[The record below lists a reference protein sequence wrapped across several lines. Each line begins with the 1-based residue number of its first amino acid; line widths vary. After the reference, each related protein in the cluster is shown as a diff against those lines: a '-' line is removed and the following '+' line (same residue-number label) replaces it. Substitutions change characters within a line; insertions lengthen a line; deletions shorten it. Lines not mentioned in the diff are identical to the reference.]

1 MKPVVS
7 KLLTSENENDFI
19 DAINLFIKE
28 FYIKNLF
35 LSLKTQNGFYF
46 YSTFKKDRNLSETK
60 ELYDFKRIAI
70 EEKEQV
76 YRIDSLLYDIRVK
89 DDVVLQSGNHYILLT
104 DKQEDLSLIFQNEGE
119 IYDERK
125 NSEILEILPS
135 IKNGLT
141 KIYLQQKL
149 SSEKDIEEKIAT
161 VNKKLHTLQQ
171 LTILLQSTFDFDR
184 ILDIITKAITS
195 SLGFSVVLV
204 SLYNE
209 KDDSMERVAQN
220 GLSEKVF
227 EKLRKQKVPF
237 STIKNLMQERFRIS
251 KSFYINHKEM
261 DLNNLD
267 KTIDQIAYIIPEEK
281 PEEYINWHPEDILII
296 PLYSKE
302 NKILGILTV
311 DKPVNRYV
319 NIIESIDI
327 LESFAQTAAISL
339 ENAKL
344 FSKMEQLI
352 KKLEK
357 VSNISVL
364 MNSHIQLENLLSHF
378 VQATKENFPNYN
390 TSIILYNQFNELEI
404 KTYSG
409 YTDKYIERINEMLKM
424 GEGIV
429 GWVAEHKTPVHVKD
443 TRSDPRFV
451 GRLDVSM
458 SEIAIPLET
467 SSGMIGILDIES
479 EGVNSLD
486 ENDFRIVSILASHL
500 SISIDNTFK
509 YEETK
514 RIANTD
520 PLTDMYNYRF
530 FIEKLKEELER
541 SKKLSIPLS
550 ILMLDIDY
558 FKEIND
564 NYGHMIGDLVI
575 RDLAQLLLNT
585 VRKGDIVT
593 RYGGDEFFIILPGT
607 GKQFT
612 HSIAEKINKLVK
624 KTNFTNG
631 IKITVSVGTV
641 TYPDDGDSV
650 ETLLKWVDDALY
662 DAKRKGRDRING

>member
-1 MKPVVS
+1 MKPVVI
-7 KLLTSENENDFI
+7 KFLTSENENDFI
-19 DAINLFIKE
+19 DAVNLFIKE

-46 YSTFKKDRNLSETK
+46 YSTFKKEKNLSETK

-76 YRIDSLLYDIRVK
+76 NRIDSLLYDIRVK
-89 DDVVLQSGNHYILLT
+89 DEIVLQSGNHYIFLT
-104 DKQEDLSLIFQNEGE
+104 DKQEDLFLIFQNEGE

-125 NSEILEILPS
+125 NSDILEIIPS

-161 VNKKLHTLQQ
+161 VNKKLYTLQQ
-171 LTILLQSTFDFDR
+171 LTILLQSTFDFEK
-184 ILDIITKAITS
+184 ILDIITKAISS

-209 KDDSMERVAQN
+209 NDDSMERVAQN

-227 EKLRKQKVPF
+227 EKLKKQRVPF

-251 KSFYINHKEM
+251 KSFYINHEDM
-261 DLNNLD
+261 NISNME
-267 KTIDQIAYIIPEEK
+267 KTIDKIAYVLPEEK

-302 NKILGILTV
+302 NKILGMITV
-311 DKPVNRYV
+311 DKPINRYV
-319 NIIESIDI
+319 NLKESIEI

-352 KKLEK
+352 KNLEK
-357 VSNISVL
+357 VSTISAL
-364 MNSHIQLENLLSHF
+364 MNSHIQLEDLLSHF
-378 VQATKENFPNYN
+378 VKSIKENFPHYN

-404 KTYSG
+404 KAYSG
-409 YTDKYIERINEMLKM
+409 YTDKYIERVNEMLKM

-451 GRLDVSM
+451 GRLDVPM
-458 SEIAIPLET
+458 SEIAVPLEI

-486 ENDFRIVSILASHL
+486 ENDFRIVTILASHL
-500 SISIDNTFK
+500 SVSIDNTFK

-520 PLTDMYNYRF
+520 PLTNTYNYRF
-530 FIEKLKEELER
+530 FIDKLKEELER

-564 NYGHMIGDLVI
+564 NYGHMVGDMVI
-575 RDLAQLLLNT
+575 KDLAQLLSKT
-585 VRKGDIVT
+585 VRKGDIVI

>member
-357 VSNISVL
+357 VSTISAL

>member
-1 MKPVVS
+1 
-7 KLLTSENENDFI
+7 
-19 DAINLFIKE
+19 
-28 FYIKNLF
+28 
-35 LSLKTQNGFYF
+35 
-46 YSTFKKDRNLSETK
+46 
-60 ELYDFKRIAI
+60 
-70 EEKEQV
+70 
-76 YRIDSLLYDIRVK
+76 
-89 DDVVLQSGNHYILLT
+89 
-104 DKQEDLSLIFQNEGE
+104 
-119 IYDERK
+119 
-125 NSEILEILPS
+125 
-135 IKNGLT
+135 
-141 KIYLQQKL
+141 
-149 SSEKDIEEKIAT
+149 
-161 VNKKLHTLQQ
+161 
-171 LTILLQSTFDFDR
+171 
-184 ILDIITKAITS
+184 
-195 SLGFSVVLV
+195 
-204 SLYNE
+204 
-209 KDDSMERVAQN
+209 MERVAQN

-227 EKLRKQKVPF
+227 EKLKKQRVPF

-251 KSFYINHKEM
+251 KSFYINHEDM
-261 DLNNLD
+261 NISNME
-267 KTIDQIAYIIPEEK
+267 KTIDKIAYVLPEEK

-302 NKILGILTV
+302 NKILGIITV
-311 DKPVNRYV
+311 DKPINRYV
-319 NIIESIDI
+319 NLKESIEI

-352 KKLEK
+352 KNLEK
-357 VSNISVL
+357 VSTISAL
-364 MNSHIQLENLLSHF
+364 MNSHIQLEDLLSHF
-378 VQATKENFPNYN
+378 VKSIKENFPHYN

-404 KTYSG
+404 KAYSG
-409 YTDKYIERINEMLKM
+409 YTDKYIERVNEMLKM

-451 GRLDVSM
+451 GRLDVPM
-458 SEIAIPLET
+458 SEIAVPLEI

-486 ENDFRIVSILASHL
+486 ENDFRIVTILASHL
-500 SISIDNTFK
+500 SVSIDNTFK

-520 PLTDMYNYRF
+520 PLTNTYNYRF
-530 FIEKLKEELER
+530 FIDKLKEELER

-564 NYGHMIGDLVI
+564 NYGHMVGDMVI
-575 RDLAQLLLNT
+575 KDLAQLLSKT
-585 VRKGDIVT
+585 VRKGDIVI

>member
-7 KLLTSENENDFI
+7 KFLGSENEKDFI
-19 DAINLFIKE
+19 DAINFFLKE
-28 FYIKNLF
+28 YYIKNLF

-46 YSTFKKDRNLSETK
+46 YSTLKKDKTFSETK
-60 ELYDFKRIAI
+60 ELYNFKRISV
-70 EEKEQV
+70 EEKEQIN
-76 YRIDSLLYDIRVK
+76 RIDSLLYDIRIG
-89 DDVVLQSGNHYILLT
+89 DEVVLQSGNHYIFLT
-104 DKQEDLSLIFQNEGE
+104 DKQEELFLIFQNEGE

-125 NSEILEILPS
+125 NLEMLEILPS

-141 KIYLQQKL
+141 KIYLLQKL
-149 SSEKDIEEKIAT
+149 NSEKDIEEKIAT
-161 VNKKLHTLQQ
+161 VNKKLYTLQQ
-171 LTILLQSTFDFDR
+171 LTLLLQSTFDFEK
-184 ILDIITKAITS
+184 ILNIITKAISS

-209 KDDSMERVAQN
+209 KEDSMERVAQN
-220 GLSEKVF
+220 GLNEKVF
-227 EKLRKQKVPF
+227 EKLKKQKVPF
-237 STIKNLMQERFRIS
+237 STIKNLMQEKFRIS
-251 KSFYINHKEM
+251 KSYYINHKEM
-261 DLNNLD
+261 NLD
-267 KTIDQIAYIIPEEK
+267 QIDKTLNEIAYVIPEER
-281 PEEYINWHPEDILII
+281 PDEYVNWHPEDILII

-302 NKILGILTV
+302 NRILGIITV
-311 DKPVNRYV
+311 DKPINKYV
-319 NIIESIDI
+319 NLLESIEI

-344 FSKMEQLI
+344 FSRMEQLI
-352 KKLEK
+352 KNLEK
-357 VSNISVL
+357 VSTISAL
-364 MNSHIQLENLLSHF
+364 MNSHIQLDDLLNHF
-378 VQATKENFPNYN
+378 VKSIKENFPHYN
-390 TSIILYNQFNELEI
+390 TSIILYNEFNELEI
-404 KTYSG
+404 KAFSG
-409 YTDKYIERINEMLKM
+409 YNEKYIERINEMLKM

-451 GRLDVSM
+451 GRLDISM
-458 SEIAIPLET
+458 SEIAVPLQL

-479 EGVNSLD
+479 EGINSLD
-486 ENDFRIVSILASHL
+486 ENDFRIISILASHL
-500 SISIDNTFK
+500 SVSIDNTFK

-530 FIEKLKEELER
+530 FIEKLKDELER
-541 SKKLSIPLS
+541 SRKLSIPLS

-564 NYGHMIGDLVI
+564 NYGHMVGDMII
-575 RDLAQLLLNT
+575 RELAQLLSKT

-624 KTNFTNG
+624 RTNFTNG

>member
-1 MKPVVS
+1 MKPVVI
-7 KLLTSENENDFI
+7 KFLTSENENDFI
-19 DAINLFIKE
+19 DAVNLFIKE

-46 YSTFKKDRNLSETK
+46 YSTFKKEKNLSETK

-76 YRIDSLLYDIRVK
+76 NRIDSLLYDIRVK
-89 DDVVLQSGNHYILLT
+89 DEIVLQSGNHYIFLT
-104 DKQEDLSLIFQNEGE
+104 DKQEDLFLIFQNEGE

-125 NSEILEILPS
+125 NSDILEIIPS

-161 VNKKLHTLQQ
+161 VNKKLYTLQQ
-171 LTILLQSTFDFDR
+171 LTILLQTTFDFDK
-184 ILDIITKAITS
+184 ILDIITKAISS

-209 KDDSMERVAQN
+209 NDDSMERVAQN

-227 EKLRKQKVPF
+227 EKLKKQRVPF

-251 KSFYINHKEM
+251 KSFYINHEDM
-261 DLNNLD
+261 NISNME
-267 KTIDQIAYIIPEEK
+267 KTIDKIAYVLPEEK

-302 NKILGILTV
+302 NKILGMITV
-311 DKPVNRYV
+311 DKPINRYV
-319 NIIESIDI
+319 NLKESIEI

-352 KKLEK
+352 KNLEK
-357 VSNISVL
+357 VSTISAL
-364 MNSHIQLENLLSHF
+364 MNSHIQLEDLLSHF
-378 VQATKENFPNYN
+378 VKSIKENFPHYN

-404 KTYSG
+404 KAYSG
-409 YTDKYIERINEMLKM
+409 YTDKYIERVNEMLKM

-451 GRLDVSM
+451 GRLDVPM
-458 SEIAIPLET
+458 SEIAVPLEI

-486 ENDFRIVSILASHL
+486 ENDFRIVTILASHL
-500 SISIDNTFK
+500 SVSIDNTFK

-520 PLTDMYNYRF
+520 PLTNTYNYRF
-530 FIEKLKEELER
+530 FIDKLKEELER

-564 NYGHMIGDLVI
+564 NYGHMVGDMVI
-575 RDLAQLLLNT
+575 KDLAQLLSKT
-585 VRKGDIVT
+585 VRKGDIVI

>member
-1 MKPVVS
+1 MKPVVI
-7 KLLTSENENDFI
+7 KFLTSENENDFI
-19 DAINLFIKE
+19 DAVNLFIKE

-46 YSTFKKDRNLSETK
+46 YSTFKKEKNLSETK

-76 YRIDSLLYDIRVK
+76 NRIDSLLYDIRVK
-89 DDVVLQSGNHYILLT
+89 DEIVLQSGNHYIFLT
-104 DKQEDLSLIFQNEGE
+104 DKQEDLFLIFQNEGE

-125 NSEILEILPS
+125 NSDILEIIPS

-161 VNKKLHTLQQ
+161 VNKKLYTLQQ
-171 LTILLQSTFDFDR
+171 LTILLQSTFDFEK
-184 ILDIITKAITS
+184 ILDIITKAISS

-209 KDDSMERVAQN
+209 NDDSMERVAQN

-227 EKLRKQKVPF
+227 EKLKKQRVPF

-251 KSFYINHKEM
+251 KSFYINHQDMNISNME
-261 DLNNLD
+261 
-267 KTIDQIAYIIPEEK
+267 KTIDKIAYVLPEEK

-302 NKILGILTV
+302 NKILGIITV
-311 DKPVNRYV
+311 DKPINRYV
-319 NIIESIDI
+319 NLKESIEI

-352 KKLEK
+352 KNLEK
-357 VSNISVL
+357 VSTISAL
-364 MNSHIQLENLLSHF
+364 MNSHIQLEDLLSHF
-378 VQATKENFPNYN
+378 VKSIKENFPHYN

-404 KTYSG
+404 KAYSG
-409 YTDKYIERINEMLKM
+409 YTDKYIERVNEMLKM

-451 GRLDVSM
+451 GRLDVPM
-458 SEIAIPLET
+458 SEIAVPLEI

-486 ENDFRIVSILASHL
+486 ENDFRIVTILASHL
-500 SISIDNTFK
+500 SVSIDNTFK

-520 PLTDMYNYRF
+520 PLTNTYNYRF
-530 FIEKLKEELER
+530 FIDKLKEELER

-564 NYGHMIGDLVI
+564 NYGHMVGDMVI
-575 RDLAQLLLNT
+575 KDLAQLLSKT
-585 VRKGDIVT
+585 VRKGDIVI